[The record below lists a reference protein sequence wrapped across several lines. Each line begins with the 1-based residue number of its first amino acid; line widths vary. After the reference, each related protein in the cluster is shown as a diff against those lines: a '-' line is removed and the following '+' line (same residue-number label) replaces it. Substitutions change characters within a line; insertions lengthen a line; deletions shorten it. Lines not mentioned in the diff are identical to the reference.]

1 MDREI
6 FSGHNKKYN
15 VDFKYVRAI
24 FSGYTCEFEY
34 DGRKYGFTVD
44 NFVGK
49 RELITTGEKKGRMKI
64 IEIDEKEV
72 VDKALESY
80 IDYLIFNEKEK
91 KKKKRYDKI
100 NVKNYYL
107 LSISNKEH
115 CYFYDTEVGNK
126 DLDIESYTHSGIS
139 STYYIVNY
147 YDKKHNVFGFSYCLR
162 LMRLEFDGLPGVNG
176 VYFRNVGNECM
187 FLDFVN
193 AVIMIR
199 PGEQLKYS
207 TKNFI
212 KENMPI
218 PLPKG
223 GMEIK
228 EFDFFDK
235 DN

>member
-6 FSGHNKKYN
+6 FSGHNNKYN

-34 DGRKYGFTVD
+34 DSRKYGFTVD
-44 NFVGK
+44 HLVDK

-100 NVKNYYL
+100 DVKNYYL

-126 DLDIESYTHSGIS
+126 DLDIESYTHSGIL

-162 LMRLEFDGLPGVNG
+162 LMRLEFDGLPGIKG

-218 PLPKG
+218 PLPRG